1 MGIMMEIRTLI
12 LKWALKNAIEHDGKA
27 VVKAVVSKVLG
38 ERPELKN
45 MIGDLL
51 KLAEEIVAS
60 VNQMEIE
67 QQIKML
73 EEIAP
78 TLLEKHKPK
87 EKRLPPLPNAEFGK
101 VVTRLPPEPSGYM
114 HIGHA
119 MSGIL
124 NYMYAKMYDG
134 KLWLR
139 FEDTNP
145 KKVKLEYYENFRK
158 GYKWFGIEW
167 DYEKCNSEDLDLYY
181 DYANELIRKG
191 LAYVCS
197 CSKEEMSRGRFAM
210 IECVHR
216 KQPVQLNLSLW
227 KEMLSGVLEEGT
239 VVLRLKGDM
248 TSKNTVMRDPVLF
261 RIINH
266 PHPIVGDKYRVW
278 PTYDFA
284 AAIEDAICGVTH
296 VLRSSEFALRDELQ
310 NYIRSSL
317 GLQNPVFVE
326 YSRFEFKG
334 TPLAKREIRR
344 LIEQGIV
351 SRWDDPRLATVDG
364 IKRRG
369 LLPEAI
375 KEFTISQT
383 GLTYTKRVYAWELL
397 YAINR
402 RMLDPIA
409 RRYFIVPDPILVE
422 VENAP
427 ELCVDL
433 PYHPSEP
440 LGKRSVRTS
449 NKFYIP
455 RSDVQR
461 LKEGDA
467 LRLKYLY
474 NISIKEVAENF
485 VRATFMCKDVLEGV
499 PIVQWVTEDHVNV
512 RIFVP
517 DVLYQDD
524 GQLNPNSLKMI
535 YAFGESAC
543 TEIKC
548 GERVQFERF
557 GFCIRDDAN
566 TLDFIFIHN

>member
-1 MGIMMEIRTLI
+1 MMMEIRALI

-27 VVKAVVSKVLG
+27 IVKAVVSKVLG
-38 ERPELKN
+38 ENPELRN
-45 MIGDLL
+45 MIGEVL
-51 KLAEEIVAS
+51 KLAEDVVRN
-60 VNQMEIE
+60 VNQMGIE
-67 QQIKML
+67 QQTKML

-87 EKRLPPLPNAEFGK
+87 EKRLPPLPYAEPGK

-145 KKVKLEYYENFRK
+145 RKVKLEYYENFRK

-181 DYANELIRKG
+181 EYANELIRRG

-197 CSKEEMSRGRFAM
+197 CSREEMSRGRFM
-210 IECVHR
+210 MTECAHR
-216 KQPVQLNLSLW
+216 QQPVEVNVSLW
-227 KEMLSGVLEEGT
+227 KDMLSGALKEGT
-239 VVLRLKGDM
+239 AVLRLKGDM
-248 TSKNTVMRDPVLF
+248 TSKNTVMRDPALF
-261 RIINH
+261 RIIEH

-278 PTYDFA
+278 PTYDIA

-310 NYIRSSL
+310 NYIRSLL

-409 RRYFIVPDPILVE
+409 KRYFLVPDPILVE
-422 VENAP
+422 VEGAP
-427 ELCVDL
+427 ELHVEL

-440 LGKRSVRTS
+440 LGKRSVHTG

-455 RSDVQR
+455 RKDVQG
-461 LKEGDA
+461 LKEGDV
-467 LRLKYLY
+467 LRLKHLY
-474 NISIKEVAENF
+474 NISIREVTKDS
-485 VRATFMCKDVLEGV
+485 VKATFVSRDVLEGV
-499 PIVQWVTEDHVNV
+499 
-512 RIFVP
+512 
-517 DVLYQDD
+517 
-524 GQLNPNSLKMI
+524 
-535 YAFGESAC
+535 
-543 TEIKC
+543 
-548 GERVQFERF
+548 
-557 GFCIRDDAN
+557 
-566 TLDFIFIHN
+566 

>member
-1 MGIMMEIRTLI
+1 MMMEIRALI

-27 VVKAVVSKVLG
+27 IVKAVVSKVLG
-38 ERPELKN
+38 ENPELRN
-45 MIGDLL
+45 MIGEVL
-51 KLAEEIVAS
+51 KLAEDVVRN
-60 VNQMEIE
+60 VNQMGIE
-67 QQIKML
+67 QQTKML

-87 EKRLPPLPNAEFGK
+87 EKRLPPLPYAEPGK

-145 KKVKLEYYENFRK
+145 RKVKLEYYENFRK

-181 DYANELIRKG
+181 EYANELIRRG

-197 CSKEEMSRGRFAM
+197 CSREEMSRGRFM
-210 IECVHR
+210 MTECAHR
-216 KQPVQLNLSLW
+216 QQPVEVNVSLW
-227 KEMLSGVLEEGT
+227 KDMLSGALKEGT
-239 VVLRLKGDM
+239 AVLRLKGDM
-248 TSKNTVMRDPVLF
+248 TSKNTVMRDPALF
-261 RIINH
+261 RIIEH

-278 PTYDFA
+278 PTYDIA

-310 NYIRSSL
+310 NYIRSLL

-402 RMLDPIA
+402 RMLDPITK
-409 RRYFIVPDPILVE
+409 RYFLVPDPILVE
-422 VENAP
+422 VEGAP
-427 ELCVDL
+427 ELHVKL

-440 LGKRSVRTS
+440 LGKRSVHTG

-455 RSDVQR
+455 RKDVQG
-461 LKEGDA
+461 LKEGDV

-474 NISIKEVAENF
+474 NISIREVTKDS
-485 VRATFMCKDVLEGV
+485 VKATFVSRDVLEGV
-499 PIVQWVTEDHVNV
+499 PIVQWVTEDYVKV
-512 RIFVP
+512 KVLVP
-517 DVLYQDD
+517 DVLYQEN
-524 GQLNPNSLKMI
+524 GQLNPDSLKTI
-535 YAFGESAC
+535 HAFGEKAC

-566 TLDFIFIHN
+566 VLDFIFIHA

>member
-1 MGIMMEIRTLI
+1 MEIRALI

-27 VVKAVVSKVLG
+27 VVNAVVSKVLG
-38 ERPELKN
+38 ENPELRN
-45 MIGDLL
+45 TIREVL
-51 KLAEEIVAS
+51 KVTEEVVKS
-60 VNQMEIE
+60 VNQMGVE

-78 TLLEKHKPK
+78 ALLEKHKPK
-87 EKRLPPLPNAEFGK
+87 EKKLPPLPHAKPGK

-145 KKVKLEYYENFRK
+145 RKVKLEYYENFRK

-167 DYEKCNSEDLDLYY
+167 DYEKCNSEDLDVYY
-181 DYANELIRKG
+181 DYAKELITMG
-191 LAYVCS
+191 FAYVCS
-197 CSKEEMSRGRFAM
+197 CSREEMSKGRFM
-210 IECVHR
+210 MTECAHR
-216 KQPVQLNLSLW
+216 QQPVQLNLSLW
-227 KEMLSGVLEEGT
+227 KDMLSGVLKEGSA
-239 VVLRLKGDM
+239 VLRLKGDM
-248 TSKNTVMRDPVLF
+248 TSKNTVMRDPALF
-261 RIINH
+261 RIIEY

-278 PTYDFA
+278 PTYDIA

-310 NYIRSSL
+310 NYIRSLL

-364 IKRRG
+364 IRRRG

-375 KEFTISQT
+375 REFTISQT
-383 GLTYTKRVYAWELL
+383 GLTFTKRVYVWELL

-409 RRYFIVPDPILVE
+409 KRYFIVPDPILVE
-422 VENAP
+422 VEGAP
-427 ELCVDL
+427 ELYVEL

-440 LGKRSVRTS
+440 LGKRLIRTADR
-449 NKFYIP
+449 FYIA
-455 RSDVQR
+455 REDVRR
-461 LKEGDA
+461 LKEGDT

-474 NISIKEVAENF
+474 NISIKEVGEDLI
-485 VRATFMCKDVLEGV
+485 RATFMCRDVLEGV
-499 PIVQWVTEDHVNV
+499 PIVQWVTEDHVEV
-512 RIFVP
+512 RVFVP

-524 GQLNPNSLKMI
+524 GQLNPNSLKTI
-535 YAFGESAC
+535 HAFGENAC
-543 TEIKC
+543 VEIKH

-557 GFCIRDDAN
+557 GFCIRDSVDA
-566 TLDFIFIHN
+566 LDFVFIHS